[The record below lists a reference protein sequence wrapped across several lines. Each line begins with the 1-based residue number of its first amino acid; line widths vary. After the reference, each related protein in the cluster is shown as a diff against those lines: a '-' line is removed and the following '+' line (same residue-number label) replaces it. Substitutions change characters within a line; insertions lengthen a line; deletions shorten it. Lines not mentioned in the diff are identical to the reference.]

1 MSFWGF
7 VRETQYDSKIVVSEG
22 SKVLAIKLPSVTKH
36 RIFNLKIF
44 HANLGLK
51 IFSFTKIKYLTWGRH
66 WTWAAN
72 RVPHVSVWQGR
83 CQSQA
88 RGRRWLEA
96 ADLSCR
102 DRGHQLNMNCVCII
116 LTRPPSHCLNWIFY
130 ISSLLCSSDWTGS
143 IQLSEAAVVTSGG
156 RRGGGREVIFR
167 HIFKCRAVKC
177 RSPDEISFLQ
187 SAVCT
192 SLFTL
197 S

>member
-156 RRGGGREVIFR
+156 RRGGGREEGGGRWYLDIYLNV
-167 HIFKCRAVKC
+167 
-177 RSPDEISFLQ
+177 EQ
-187 SAVCT
+187 
-192 SLFTL
+192 
-197 S
+197 